1 MPAKVINYYFCVVV
15 EKLNSLSK
23 EELVSEVI
31 QLKHQLSLYQRA
43 LFGDKK
49 EVHKVIDPG
58 QTEIAFEEKVD
69 LDLPQDIELQEITYH
84 RKKPK
89 KKREDFSKLSLPSDL
104 ERVVTVIE
112 PEGLTDDME
121 KISEEATEL
130 LAITPEKIYVKVL
143 IRPKYSKKNKEG
155 VLIAELP
162 SRPIQGG
169 SVDVSFL
176 TTILLDKYIN
186 HMPLYRQLQKYQRL
200 GIKLSDATVGNW
212 AHQSIQL
219 LEYLYEELVERV
231 KSSSYIQADETT
243 IKVLDKLKK
252 GKSHRG
258 YYWVYHD
265 VENGLVLYE
274 YDQGRGQTAPESF
287 LHKYKGYLQTDGYSV
302 YEALKNKNILH
313 ACCMAHARRKFHEAL
328 QNDKVKAE
336 WMLNK
341 IQLLYKIEEQAREQ
355 QMDHTDRLALRI
367 AQAQPIL
374 DEIKNYLNEN
384 ITAVLPK
391 SPIGVAMNYML
402 ARWDKLCLYAKEGRL
417 EIDNNLVE
425 NAIRPVAIGRK
436 NYLFA
441 GSHEA
446 AKRAGI
452 IYSFI
457 TCCKK
462 NGYDPYQWLEDTLTK
477 LSDTKKS
484 ELYKLLPVK
493 KQDGVQ

>member
-1 MPAKVINYYFCVVV
+1 MV
-15 EKLNSLSK
+15 EKLNNLSK

-31 QLKHQLSLYQRA
+31 QHKNENAYLKHQISLYQTA

-49 EVHKVIDPG
+49 EEHKVIDSK

-69 LDLPQDIELQEITYH
+69 LDLPGDIELQQISYH
-84 RKKPK
+84 RKKGK
-89 KKREDFSKLSLPSDL
+89 KKREDFSKLSLPDDL
-104 ERVVTVIE
+104 ERVITVIE
-112 PEGLTDDME
+112 PEGLTNDME
-121 KISEEATEL
+121 RIGEEVTET
-130 LAITPEKIYVKVL
+130 LAITSEKFYVKVL
-143 IRPKYSKKNKEG
+143 VRPKYAKKNKEG
-155 VLIAELP
+155 LVIAAMP

-169 SVDVSFL
+169 CVDVSFL

-186 HMPLYRQLQKYQRL
+186 HMPLYRQLGKYQRL
-200 GIKLSDATVGNW
+200 GVKLSDATLGDWV
-212 AHQSIQL
+212 QKSMQL
-219 LEYLYEELVERV
+219 LEYLYQELIERV
-231 KSSSYIQADETT
+231 KNSSYIQADETT

-274 YDQGRGQTAPESF
+274 YDQGRGQTAPDSF
-287 LHKYKGYLQTDGYSV
+287 LHGYKGYLQTDGYSV
-302 YEALKNKNILH
+302 YEGLRNKDIVH

-336 WMLNK
+336 WMLDK
-341 IQLLYKIEEQAREQ
+341 IQLLYKTEEQARKE
-355 QMDHTDRLALRI
+355 QMDSTARLALRI
-367 AQAQPIL
+367 VQAQPIL
-374 DEIKNYLNEN
+374 DEIKNYLNEH

-402 ARWDKLCLYAKEGRL
+402 ARWDKLSLYATEGRL

-446 AKRAGI
+446 AKRAGV

-462 NGYDPYQWLEDTLTK
+462 NGYDPYQWLQDTLTK

-493 KQDGVQ
+493 KQIHLNL